1 MPYLEDLDIDDA
13 NDEFWK
19 MDEALT
25 NLHLSKNHPM
35 QSVKATSKAAQ
46 PHPSLKML
54 SDNIN
59 ASSKHMES
67 LSSDLDDTSSESSL
81 NNQAIDS
88 FDVDNYWS
96 ESLKDEADRKRS
108 ADGGLGISR
117 NSTFSK
123 SNDSLS
129 SENTIL
135 AKNALYASSVS
146 RRQTGGLHNNIP
158 IGGRS
163 PSQSSENSYTSQSTM
178 PASNASGTAQTSPT
192 SLRPC
197 QSNSSSY
204 RPSSRLSD
212 YSVQS
217 YGSAS
222 GLPRPKPTSNDKLV
236 GSKSFSA
243 RSSVIAAKKSS
254 GMKDPNMLPRM
265 PSRPAGSINASGS
278 SNTSKLAKRASH
290 IPAPSKTRTTPIPQK
305 TLSSYSNGRDSPSR
319 MSPKVPTAPVPKLPH
334 GTSSL
339 RMTSNTSRS
348 SKESS
353 DTYQLSRGTS
363 QVGSTAT
370 SRQFAAPKQPTKAS
384 NNQFLNDSQPREPA
398 SMLPRRSMTPNA
410 ARSPSRIGIMRKP

>member
-25 NLHLSKNHPM
+25 NLHISKNHPM
-35 QSVKATSKAAQ
+35 QSVKAASKITQ

-54 SDNIN
+54 SDNTN
-59 ASSKHMES
+59 ASSKHLDS

-108 ADGGLGISR
+108 TDGHLGISR

-135 AKNALYASSVS
+135 AKNALYASSIS
-146 RRQTGGLHNNIP
+146 RRQTGGIHNNIP

-178 PASNASGTAQTSPT
+178 PASGTAQTSPT

-222 GLPRPKPTSNDKLV
+222 GLPRPKPTTNDKLV

-243 RSSVIAAKKSS
+243 RSSIIAAKKSS
-254 GMKDPNMLPRM
+254 GMKEPNMLPRM
-265 PSRPAGSINASGS
+265 PSRPASSMNTSGS

-319 MSPKVPTAPVPKLPH
+319 MSPKPPAPPVPKLPH

-348 SKESS
+348 SKESPNV
-353 DTYQLSRGTS
+353 YPLSRGTS
-363 QVGSTAT
+363 QVGSTRPIPT
-370 SRQFAAPKQPTKAS
+370 PKQPTKS
-384 NNQFLNDSQPREPA
+384 PNSQFLNDSQPREPA

-410 ARSPSRIGIMRKP
+410 ARSPSRIGVMRKP